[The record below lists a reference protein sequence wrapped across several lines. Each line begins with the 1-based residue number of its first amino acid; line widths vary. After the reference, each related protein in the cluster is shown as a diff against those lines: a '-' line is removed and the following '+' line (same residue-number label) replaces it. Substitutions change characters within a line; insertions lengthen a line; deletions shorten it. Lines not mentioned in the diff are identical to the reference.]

1 VDIATVGGL
10 VIAAASILL
19 GQALEGG
26 HIGSIIQGTAALI
39 VIGGTLGAV
48 CVQFPMADLK
58 KAMKAASST
67 FFPKKRD
74 LAGAVRNLVAL
85 ANKARREGLIA
96 LEGDAQKATNPFL
109 KKAMGLAVDG
119 VEAGAI
125 RSTMEIDLAHIEEAG
140 EKPAKAFEAAGG
152 YAPTVGILGAVLGL
166 IHVMENLS
174 DPSKLGGGIAV
185 AFVAT
190 VYGVGLANLVFLP
203 MAGKLKARAREEV
216 VEHELYLEG
225 IVAIASGENPQLV
238 EEKLKGFVGH
248 GARATA
254 AAGGGAG
261 VPAAEKV

>member
-1 VDIATVGGL
+1 VDIATVGGIVL
-10 VIAAASILL
+10 AFGAILA

-26 HIGSIIQGTAALI
+26 HIGSIIQGTAAII
-39 VIGGTLGAV
+39 VVGGTFGAV
-48 CVQFPMADLK
+48 AVQFPMADLK
-58 KAMKAASST
+58 KAMKAASSA

-74 LAGAVRNLVAL
+74 LVGAVAYMVQL

-109 KKAMGLAVDG
+109 KKALGLAVDG

-125 RSTMEIDLAHIEEAG
+125 RSTMEIDLQHIEEDL

-174 DPSKLGGGIAV
+174 DPSKLGSGIAV

-190 VYGVGLANLVFLP
+190 VYGVALANLVFLP
-203 MAGKLKARAREEV
+203 VAGKLKMRGREEV
-216 VEHELYLEG
+216 VELELYLEG

-248 GARATA
+248 GAHAKA
-254 AAGGGAG
+254 AKGAAG
-261 VPAAEKV
+261 VPATEKA